1 MNPVIPHSFFQQN
14 RNKLS
19 KLLKKNSVAIFHSND
34 EMPRNGDQFFPYRQ
48 NSDLFY
54 LTGIDQEKT
63 ILVLS
68 PDNQNSKFQEILFIL
83 KADQTLETWN
93 GKKLSITEASQI
105 AGIQQINWIDE
116 FLHILKEIVQHAE
129 NIYLNQYEN
138 PRFNSDVK
146 SSNERFAKK
155 CRNIFPL
162 HRFERL
168 APLMTSLRLIKE
180 HQEINIIRHACSIT
194 EKGFSHILKYVKPG
208 VYEYEVEAE
217 INWIFRRNGI
227 KNHAFHP
234 IIASGINACYLHY
247 SENNSMCKGGDLLL
261 IDFGAEFA
269 NYASDCSRT
278 IPINGKFT
286 DRQKLFYNSTLS
298 VYKRVKEM
306 MKKGTSIALINKQ
319 VGILWEEEHVK
330 LGLYSLEDLKH
341 QNNNFPL
348 YAKYFM
354 HGVSH
359 FLGLDVHDTGS
370 QSDIL
375 EPGMVLTCEP
385 GIYISEEGLGIRI
398 ETNILVTENEPM
410 DLMEHMPVEIEEIE
424 DKMNTK

>member
-1 MNPVIPHSFFQQN
+1 M
-14 RNKLS
+14 
-19 KLLKKNSVAIFHSND
+19 
-34 EMPRNGDQFFPYRQ
+34 
-48 NSDLFY
+48 
-54 LTGIDQEKT
+54 TT
-63 ILVLS
+63 
-68 PDNQNSKFQEILFIL
+68 
-83 KADQTLETWN
+83 
-93 GKKLSITEASQI
+93 ASQI
-105 AGIQQINWIDE
+105 SGIKQIIWIDE
-116 FLHILKEIVQHAE
+116 FIPVLKEIVQQAE

-138 PRFNSDVK
+138 PRFKSDVI
-146 SSNERFAKK
+146 SCDARNAKK
-155 CRNIFPL
+155 YKNIFPF
-162 HRFERL
+162 HNFERL
-168 APLMTSLRLIKE
+168 APLMTRLRIIKE

-194 EKGFSHILKYVKPG
+194 AMGYDHILKYVKPG

-217 INWIFRRNGI
+217 INWVFRRNGI

-234 IIASGINACYLHY
+234 IVASGTNACYLHY
-247 SENNSMCKGGDLLL
+247 TENHSICKSGDLLL

-278 IPINGKFT
+278 IPVNGRFT

-298 VYKRVKEM
+298 VYKKVKKM
-306 MKKGTSIALINKQ
+306 MIKGTSIALINKQ
-319 VGILWEEEHVK
+319 VGVLWEEEHVK

-341 QNNNFPL
+341 QDNGSPL

-370 QSDIL
+370 QSNIL

-385 GIYISEEGLGIRI
+385 GIYISEEGLGIRL
-398 ETNILVTENEPM
+398 ETNILITENEPL

-424 DKMNTK
+424 NKMNEK